1 MRTMTTLAYEAID
14 AKDGYG
20 TLLRKNG
27 HQKKA
32 PPTSPSQFYQK
43 WLMLAILSTL
53 SAINQAICYSYAPID
68 SIVEARWQQ
77 HMHSEHLITVFFIL
91 YIPGSFLGSWI
102 MDREGLRFGIVLGG
116 LLQAVGA
123 SLRYYA
129 CSLDTAEEAYV
140 TLFGQILAS
149 LAMPFVVNSPAVL
162 SANWFPPS
170 MRATSTS
177 IGLNANNF
185 GTALV
190 YLAAPFIVRS
200 SEEVPDW
207 NLYVAVAAVSSVVVA
222 VLCFQSFPRAG
233 NTQSTTPSSHLRDDY
248 DWGQWA
254 SAFNHSGFWHTI
266 VAFSVAECIFNS
278 ISALLGK
285 FLAATDFSQEQ
296 VGIVGAAFIMTSLI
310 GGQCVGHYV
319 DKRRSH
325 KTAMQVCLFL
335 TGTGIAAF
343 RLVPKV
349 DVSATLISLL
359 SLGAVLGPLQ
369 PIVLELGVEC
379 AHPTSEATVTALQ
392 QLNGNILSAIAVP
405 GLSAL
410 QRTRLDATS
419 SISPTNFFTSP
430 EWILVLLTAV
440 TFIVFC
446 FFNGKHKR
454 YAHESKIILPRSSQ
468 DRVRI
473 VSDPTS

>member
-1 MRTMTTLAYEAID
+1 MRTMTTLAHEAID

-32 PPTSPSQFYQK
+32 SPTSPSQFYQK

-53 SAINQAICYSYAPID
+53 SAVNQAICYSYAPID

-116 LLQAVGA
+116 VLQTVGA

-207 NLYVAVAAVSSVVVA
+207 NLYVAVAA
-222 VLCFQSFPRAG
+222 
-233 NTQSTTPSSHLRDDY
+233 
-248 DWGQWA
+248 GQWA
-254 SAFNHSGFWHTI
+254 SAFSHTGFWHTV

-335 TGTGIAAF
+335 TGIGIAAF

-392 QLNGNILSAIAVP
+392 QLSGNILSAIAVP